1 MKDTKKGIAE
11 QSEMGLSLEE
21 LIRRA
26 ARELIQKAIEVEVQE
41 LLAEYGNVKMLGG
54 QRAVV
59 RNGYL
64 PAREVLTAIGNVEV
78 RVPKVRD
85 RSGGGIKFNSA
96 LVPPFVRR
104 SQRVSAALPW
114 LYLKGIS
121 TGDMREALTVL
132 LGDEAKGL
140 SANVVSR
147 LKSEWATEYSGW
159 MKRDLSASRYVYW
172 WVDGIHTGLRQEND
186 ARQCLLVIIGVTP
199 EGKKELVTI
208 GDGLRESKESWL
220 DVLRDLA
227 ARGLGA
233 GPLLAVGD
241 GALGFWAALDEVFPD
256 TRRQRC
262 WVHKTANILN
272 ALPKSLQAK
281 AKADLHEIWMAPTR
295 PQAIAAFDHF
305 LKTYGAKYPKATD
318 KTMPVRLVPIRE
330 QTRERLPG
338 RRGYHRG
345 PGSNQAWID
354 GRAYFRRYIA
364 GEPIEQAVELV
375 VDDDH
380 RPMLLPDESLRRR
393 MVQPCHQQIE
403 VVLEIEQSARLAVES
418 ELCPCQYLRNL
429 VQSSQPAGQR
439 DEGIGELDHHRFPL
453 MHGADDSQ
461 FGQEAGRRLEAK
473 QGLGD
478 DADHFPSGIKRT
490 AGDGAHE
497 SEPTTAIDDA
507 DPRLRQAR
515 AHGPGRYD
523 VGRRRARIGTAEN
536 TGSSHPHSIFP

>member
-1 MKDTKKGIAE
+1 MMKDTKKGIAE

-21 LIRRA
+21 LIRRG

-41 LLAEYGNVKMLGG
+41 LLAEYGNVKVLGG

-140 SANVVSR
+140 SPNVVSR
-147 LKSEWATEYSGW
+147 LKSEWATEYAGW

-199 EGKKELVTI
+199 EGNKELVTI

-262 WVHKTANILN
+262 WVHKTANVLN

-295 PQAIAAFDHF
+295 PQAITAFDHF

-318 KTMPVRLVPIRE
+318 KLAKDRE
-330 QTRERLPG
+330 ALLAFYDFPAE
-338 RRGYHRG
+338 H
-345 PGSNQAWID
+345 WIHL
-354 GRAYFRRYIA
+354 RTTN
-364 GEPIEQAVELV
+364 PIESTFATVRHRTTRTKNCVTRSTFLGLAFKLVQEAQKSWRRIRAVERIAELLAGTV
-375 VDDDH
+375 FRDGVPAPVDD
-380 RPMLLPDESLRRR
+380 P
-393 MVQPCHQQIE
+393 QQ
-403 VVLEIEQSARLAVES
+403 QRLA
-418 ELCPCQYLRNL
+418 
-429 VQSSQPAGQR
+429 A
-439 DEGIGELDHHRFPL
+439 
-453 MHGADDSQ
+453 
-461 FGQEAGRRLEAK
+461 
-473 QGLGD
+473 
-478 DADHFPSGIKRT
+478 
-490 AGDGAHE
+490 
-497 SEPTTAIDDA
+497 
-507 DPRLRQAR
+507 
-515 AHGPGRYD
+515 
-523 VGRRRARIGTAEN
+523 
-536 TGSSHPHSIFP
+536 